1 MTFEKENLKSG
12 SMGIIYLTDQG
23 DQLGLEFL
31 QKKLNVINSLYY

>member
-23 DQLGLEFL
+23 DQLGLKFL
-31 QKKLNVINSLYY
+31 QKN